1 MHGTG
6 GLIHPPPH
14 PPARLLKY
22 LERDENWP
30 SLMLDKGSS
39 TLCPVSADGLV
50 GVVGSAFG
58 RRKRDSRAAA
68 NVHVD

>member
-1 MHGTG
+1 MQDFPMHGTG

-39 TLCPVSADGLV
+39 TLSVPSAQMAWSVS
-50 GVVGSAFG
+50 
-58 RRKRDSRAAA
+58 
-68 NVHVD
+68 